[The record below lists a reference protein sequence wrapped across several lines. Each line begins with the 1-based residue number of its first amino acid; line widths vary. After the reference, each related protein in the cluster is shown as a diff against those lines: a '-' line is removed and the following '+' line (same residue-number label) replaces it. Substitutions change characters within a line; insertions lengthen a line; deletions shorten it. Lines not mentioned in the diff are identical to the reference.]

1 MRCYTSSIPARVALG
16 HSHND
21 MHLAKSV
28 QQFETGRLKVVTG
41 HGSE

>member
-1 MRCYTSSIPARVALG
+1 MRCYTFGIPARVALQR
-16 HSHND
+16 SHNEV
-21 MHLAKSV
+21 HLAKSV